1 MSSRPIAVISGVQIW
16 PLSEDGSWTISS
28 TVELVGLHALVAC
41 QGSAKRMETEGKG
54 AHGREGCLPA
64 LEAGRSC
71 TLQPSSA
78 ALATCPCHRPPATG
92 HQHAELGREVQGP
105 LIQAPAAALRDPPPT
120 IPPCPSRGGCW
131 PRPRNSKVAALS
143 PAGLAGVGGVRT
155 TRAGKDRSSSGRGT
169 CRAPRTGVRRR
180 PGGAIAPVPGAR
192 RSSPARPDPREAR
205 DTTGP
210 PVKST
215 AGEDPWPLPSC
226 RSWLLSFGYR
236 PVPAQV
242 RSCPG

>member
-1 MSSRPIAVISGVQIW
+1 M
-16 PLSEDGSWTISS
+16 
-28 TVELVGLHALVAC
+28 AL
-41 QGSAKRMETEGKG
+41 
-54 AHGREGCLPA
+54 
-64 LEAGRSC
+64 
-71 TLQPSSA
+71 
-78 ALATCPCHRPPATG
+78 PPATG
-92 HQHAELGREVQGP
+92 HQYAELGREVQGP

-120 IPPCPSRGGCW
+120 IPPCPSRGGRW
-131 PRPRNSKVAALS
+131 PRPRNSKVAALT

-210 PVKST
+210 PVKAQRARIRGHCLLAAPVLRLPTRPGPGTKLSRVSSELRVL
-215 AGEDPWPLPSC
+215 GWVGREDLKPPLPKKS
-226 RSWLLSFGYR
+226 RRKKRGR
-236 PVPAQV
+236 D
-242 RSCPG
+242 